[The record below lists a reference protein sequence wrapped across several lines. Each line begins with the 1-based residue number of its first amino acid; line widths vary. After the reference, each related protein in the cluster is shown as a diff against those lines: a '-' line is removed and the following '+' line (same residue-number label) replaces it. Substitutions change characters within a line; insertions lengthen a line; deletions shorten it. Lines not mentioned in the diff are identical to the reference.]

1 MFAAA
6 LTVTADWRFARDGT
20 WGRLRNGYARR
31 DRYGAVQVTVLVF
44 LATFSGAFVAGLDA
58 GLIYNEIPLMDG
70 RLALPLDK
78 LLSPSYADASDE
90 SKDTWLNLFENPTT
104 VQFDHRV
111 LATTTTYLATA
122 LLFVSTR
129 RAAMHAALAGIVALL
144 SPVFHVLLALRRP
157 GVAAR
162 AWRQANGP

>member
-1 MFAAA
+1 
-6 LTVTADWRFARDGT
+6 
-20 WGRLRNGYARR
+20 
-31 DRYGAVQVTVLVF
+31 
-44 LATFSGAFVAGLDA
+44 
-58 GLIYNEIPLMDG
+58 MDG

-90 SKDTWLNLFENPTT
+90 SKGTWLNLFENPTT

-122 LLFVSTR
+122 LPFVSTR
-129 RAAMHAALAGIVALL
+129 RAALAGSVALL
-144 SPVFHVLLALRRP
+144 SAVSHVLLALRRL
-157 GVAAR
+157 GAAVR